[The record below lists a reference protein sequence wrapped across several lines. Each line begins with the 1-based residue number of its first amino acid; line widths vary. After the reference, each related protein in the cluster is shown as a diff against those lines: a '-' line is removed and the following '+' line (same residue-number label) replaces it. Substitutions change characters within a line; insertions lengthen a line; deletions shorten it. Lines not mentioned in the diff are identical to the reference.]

1 METCRLLITFANS
14 LEPDQDQQNVG
25 PDLDPNC
32 LCSTHFVKELIL
44 KKKISRRQ
52 GKHEKLPSMQ
62 RAENLSVFHQRVFSP
77 KQCVKTSTVS
87 LTPPPPLDS
96 LYVDA
101 IVE

>member
-44 KKKISRRQ
+44 KKKSADDKENMKNYPACKELKISQ
-52 GKHEKLPSMQ
+52 FFTKEYFLL
-62 RAENLSVFHQRVFSP
+62 NSVSKRPLFH
-77 KQCVKTSTVS
+77 
-87 LTPPPPLDS
+87 
-96 LYVDA
+96 
-101 IVE
+101 